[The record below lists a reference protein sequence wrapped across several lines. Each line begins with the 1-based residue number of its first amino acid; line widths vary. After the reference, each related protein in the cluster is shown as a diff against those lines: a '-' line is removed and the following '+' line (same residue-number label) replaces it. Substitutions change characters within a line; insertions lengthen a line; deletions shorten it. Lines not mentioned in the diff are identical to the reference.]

1 MIRSQVGFYVLTCEK
16 QNNTPIPE
24 QVLTFLGYSKVSVL
38 KKLPFLEV
46 KGSNLTLDLER
57 EYLYVCGALSLV

>member
-1 MIRSQVGFYVLTCEK
+1 MIRSQVGFYVLTCEI

-24 QVLTFLGYSKVSVL
+24 QVLTFSGYSKVNVL
-38 KKLPFLEV
+38 KILPYLEE

-57 EYLYVCGALSLV
+57 EYLYICGALSLV